1 MGDIEPNRLTP
12 SELTKSSGTL
22 LRALFKCLLNM
33 TALQQKKGVWGE
45 ILPLV
50 DEQDVFAEPGGSL
63 GEMRANFSL
72 KAVMLLRLWQ
82 KSENQVPKHWE
93 R

>member
-1 MGDIEPNRLTP
+1 
-12 SELTKSSGTL
+12 
-22 LRALFKCLLNM
+22 M

-63 GEMRANFSL
+63 GEM
-72 KAVMLLRLWQ
+72 
-82 KSENQVPKHWE
+82 
-93 R
+93 